1 MKQIYHLVGT
11 DTDIGKT
18 YTTCRLIKYLKQLG
32 YNANGLKPLSSGQIM
47 IDGNY
52 INSDTYQ
59 LMCCNQQKLPQEII
73 NPLNF
78 PEAIAPHIAAQ
89 LHQQTLSAQLVIE
102 KITNSLNYLHDGY
115 VFIEGVGGVMVPLND
130 NETYLEVLQQVKAP
144 IIVVIGIKLGCLN
157 HAQLTLKTLSELG
170 LPLAGWIANQVDKT
184 QEYYLE
190 NIYYLQNKLPL
201 PLLAQIDHGAELQPT
216 NEFKEIFTCN

>member
-18 YTTCRLIKYLKQLG
+18 YVTCKLLDHLNHLG

-47 IDGNY
+47 VDNNY
-52 INSDTYQ
+52 INSDSYQ
-59 LMCCNQQKLPQEII
+59 LMCCNQQKLPPEII

-78 PEAIAPHIAAQ
+78 REAIAPHIAAQ
-89 LHQQTLSAQLVIE
+89 LHRQTLNAQLVVE
-102 KITNSLNYLHDGY
+102 QITTSLDYLHDGY

-130 NETYLEVLQQVKAP
+130 HETYLEVLQQFKAP

-157 HAQLTLKTLSELG
+157 HAQLTLKTLCELG
-170 LPLAGWIANQVDKT
+170 LPLVGWIANQVDKT

-190 NIYYLQNKLPL
+190 NIHYLQNKLPL
-201 PLLAQIDHGAELQPT
+201 PLLAQIDYGAELQPT